1 MFIGGRASPQKTSSI
16 KTPVAIGHSDSRTEG
31 LISVRA
37 ADPAN
42 SRQRGM
48 GEDAADLKSY
58 KKSNNSAN
66 AVVGCRHIK
75 FRMAVRT
82 PTPHRRTAR

>member
-1 MFIGGRASPQKTSSI
+1 MFIGGRASPQKTSSF

-48 GEDAADLKSY
+48 GGGRGGPKIVQEDQ
-58 KKSNNSAN
+58 
-66 AVVGCRHIK
+66 
-75 FRMAVRT
+75 
-82 PTPHRRTAR
+82 